1 MKGSHLFRTLLILVL
16 VVLAVVNLYPTYR
29 GMQLENNLEQKL
41 QQISDATGMPVNI
54 LREDIFRFDVDLAYK
69 IRQQT
74 DLSDDKKAELVS
86 LVNELRGDFFAE
98 FEDVSDGSIKLG
110 LDLQGGMHLILE
122 VSLVDLMDRLAK
134 GTDQTYEEV
143 SNAVRQQLIDDPTLE
158 FDQVVVQ
165 QFADRG
171 VPMAR
176 YFGDPRQSDREIVR
190 MLGEQAEEAVNLT
203 LTKLRNRI
211 DEFGVSEPSIT
222 RQGARRIVVEL
233 PGVQDP
239 TRARNLIGRTALLEF
254 KLVADAEVSA
264 RVIQDI
270 DDYLRKHSDAPGLMD
285 TEGDTSAAAD
295 EEMAAEEMADA
306 DADTAT
312 SDEEQTSTE
321 RLLGEDGDDMAES
334 SGSSFD
340 PNRPFSSLMSLF
352 GRQIVV
358 LESDRDR
365 VEAILGRQDVQNVIP
380 PEYEFLWS
388 NKENTDQQGRAF
400 NYLYLLKS
408 KAELTGSA
416 LSDAQ
421 VTIGSGSAD
430 PTQAGQ
436 AIVTL
441 TMKREGARTFARVTE
456 NNIGEQLAIVL
467 DDKVHMAPN
476 IRSRI
481 PDGRAIIEGME
492 SVEEADDISIV
503 LRAGALPAPVEIIE
517 ERTVGPSLGEDSIKA
532 GTFSAITGLALVMIF
547 MVIYYRGSGLVADLV
562 LLLNIIFLM
571 AVLAGFGF
579 TLTLPGIAGIILT
592 IGMAVDANVLIFER
606 IREEL
611 TAGKTVWNAVK
622 NGFDRALITIL
633 DANITTMIA
642 GIILYQ
648 FGTGPIR
655 GFALTLMIGIA
666 ASVFTALV
674 VSRAIFDYITARWSV
689 KKLSI

>member
-1 MKGSHLFRTLLILVL
+1 MKGSHLFRTLLIVAL
-16 VVLAVVNLYPTYR
+16 VVLALVNLYPTYR
-29 GMQLENNLEQKL
+29 GTQLEDALQEKLER
-41 QQISDATGMPVNI
+41 ISDATDTPVKV
-54 LREDIFRFDVDLAYK
+54 LREDIFRFDIDLAHRIRTNENLSQDEKDELVDLV
-69 IRQQT
+69 
-74 DLSDDKKAELVS
+74 D
-86 LVNELRGDFFAE
+86 ELRTDFFTE
-98 FEDVSDGSIKLG
+98 FDEVSDESIKLG
-110 LDLQGGMHLILE
+110 LDLQGGMHLVLE

-134 GTDQTYEEV
+134 NTDATFEEIAG
-143 SNAVRQQLIDDPTLE
+143 AVRTELASNPTSE
-158 FDQVVVQ
+158 FDQVVMQ
-165 QFADRG
+165 EFAARE

-190 MLGEQAEEAVNLT
+190 MLQEQAEEAVNLT

-239 TRARNLIGRTALLEF
+239 SRARSLIGRTALLEF
-254 KLVADAEVSA
+254 QLVADPEVTARVIRDIDNALVDDADGPDLVAADDAEEVVELTDETVADGTGDDEAVADAE
-264 RVIQDI
+264 D
-270 DDYLRKHSDAPGLMD
+270 LTG
-285 TEGDTSAAAD
+285 
-295 EEMAAEEMADA
+295 
-306 DADTAT
+306 
-312 SDEEQTSTE
+312 TE
-321 RLLGEDGDDMAES
+321 RLFGEGEDGVSET
-334 SGSSFD
+334 GNTFD
-340 PNRPFSSLMSLF
+340 PNRPFSSLLSLF
-352 GRQIVV
+352 GRQMVV
-358 LESDRDR
+358 LQADHDQIER
-365 VEAILGRQDVQNVIP
+365 ILGREDIRALIP
-380 PEYEFLWS
+380 PDYEFLWGS
-388 NKENTDQQGRAF
+388 ASQEDQQGRSF
-400 NYLYLLKS
+400 TYLYLLKER
-408 KAELTGSA
+408 AELTGND

-421 VTIGSGSAD
+421 VTIGSGSQD

-503 LRAGALPAPVEIIE
+503 LRAGALPAPVNIIE
-517 ERTVGPSLGEDSIKA
+517 ERTVGPSLGEDSIRA
-532 GTFSAITGLALVMIF
+532 GTMSAIAGLIIVMVF
-547 MVIYYRGSGLVADLV
+547 MVIYYRGSGLVADLALV
-562 LLLNIIFLM
+562 LNMIFLM

-611 TAGKTVWNAVK
+611 RAGKTTWNAVK
-622 NGFDRALITIL
+622 NGFDRALVTIL

-655 GFALTLMIGIA
+655 GFALTLMIGIT

>member
-16 VVLAVVNLYPTYR
+16 VVLAVVNLYPTFR
-29 GMQLENNLEQKL
+29 GMQLEKNLEQKL

-69 IRQQT
+69 IRKQT
-74 DLSDDKKAELVS
+74 DLSDDQKAELIG

-134 GTDQTYEEV
+134 GTDQTYDEI
-143 SNAVRQQLIDDPTLE
+143 SNAVREQLNDDPTLE

-270 DDYLRKHSDAPGLMD
+270 DEYLRQNSDNPELMD
-285 TEGDTSAAAD
+285 AEGDTSATAD
-295 EEMAAEEMADA
+295 EEMAAEEMT
-306 DADTAT
+306 DADTTAG
-312 SDEEQTSTE
+312 DEEQTSTE
-321 RLLGEDGDDMAES
+321 RLLGEDGGDMAES
-334 SGSSFD
+334 SGSNYD

-365 VEAILGRQDVQNVIP
+365 VEAILGRQDVQNIIP

-408 KAELTGSA
+408 KAELTGNA

-517 ERTVGPSLGEDSIKA
+517 ERTVGPSLGEDSIRA
-532 GTFSAITGLALVMIF
+532 GTLSAITGLILVMVF
-547 MVIYYRGSGLVADLV
+547 MVIYYRGSGIVADLA
-562 LLLNIIFLM
+562 LLLNIVFLM

>member
-16 VVLAVVNLYPTYR
+16 VVFAVVNLYPTFR
-29 GMQLENNLEQKL
+29 STQLEGDLQEKL
-41 QQISDATGMPVNI
+41 QRISTATDIPVKI
-54 LREDIFRFDVDLAYK
+54 LREDIFRFDVDLAHR
-69 IRQQT
+69 IRMQENI
-74 DLSDDKKAELVS
+74 SDDDKGELID
-86 LVNELRGDFFAE
+86 LVEELRTDFFAE
-98 FEDVSDGSIKLG
+98 FDEVSDGSIKLG
-110 LDLQGGMHLILE
+110 LDLQGGMHLVLE

-134 GTDQTYEEV
+134 NSDTSFEDITE
-143 SNAVRQQLIDDPTLE
+143 AVRTTLAENPTLE
-158 FDQVVVQ
+158 FDQVVMQ
-165 QFADRG
+165 EFSDRG

-190 MLGEQAEEAVNLT
+190 MLQQQAEEAVNLT

-239 TRARNLIGRTALLEF
+239 SRARSLIGRTALLEF
-254 KLVADAEVSA
+254 QLVADPEVTA
-264 RVIQDI
+264 RVIRDI
-270 DDYLRKHSDAPGLMD
+270 DNMLL
-285 TEGDTSAAAD
+285 
-295 EEMAAEEMADA
+295 ADA
-306 DADTAT
+306 DDPDLVAADDAEVVEEESTPAD
-312 SDEEQTSTE
+312 DETVVEGDDALADAEDLTGTE
-321 RLLGEDGDDMAES
+321 RLFGEGEDGLADTGAQ
-334 SGSSFD
+334 FD
-340 PNRPFSSLMSLF
+340 PNRPFSSLLSLF
-352 GRQIVV
+352 GRQMVV
-358 LESDRDR
+358 LKSDHDHVVR
-365 VEAILGRQDVQNVIP
+365 ILSREDIRAQLP
-380 PEYEFLWS
+380 PDYEFLWGS
-388 NKENTDQQGRAF
+388 REQEDQQGRTF
-400 NYLYLLKS
+400 TYLYLLKER
-408 KAELTGSA
+408 AELTGNE

-421 VTIGSGSAD
+421 VSIGSGSAD

-441 TMKREGARTFARVTE
+441 TLKREGARTFARVTE

-467 DDKVHMAPN
+467 DDRVHMAPN

-492 SVEEADDISIV
+492 SVEEADDISII
-503 LRAGALPAPVEIIE
+503 LRAGALPAPVNIIE
-517 ERTVGPSLGEDSIKA
+517 ERTVGPSLGEDSIRA
-532 GTFSAITGLALVMIF
+532 GTMSAISGLALVMIF
-547 MVIYYRGSGLVADLV
+547 MIFYYRGSGLVADIA

-606 IREEL
+606 IREEIR
-611 TAGKTVWNAVK
+611 AGKTTWNAVK
-622 NGFDRALITIL
+622 NGFDRALVTIL